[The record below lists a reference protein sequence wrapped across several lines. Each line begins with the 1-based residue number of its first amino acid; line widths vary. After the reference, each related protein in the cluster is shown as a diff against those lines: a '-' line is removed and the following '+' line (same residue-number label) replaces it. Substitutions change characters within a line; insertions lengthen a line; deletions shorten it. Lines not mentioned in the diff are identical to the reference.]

1 MDDQGHGFSKAERL
15 RKRKEFLGV
24 YERGDKIQSTYFVL
38 YMLENGRPH
47 HRLGITASRKI
58 GRAVVR
64 NRIKRRLREIF
75 RTNKQ
80 AVFPTAT
87 WWSTQSGQRPG
98 PIINRFRKTS
108 SREFCGGRE
117 KPRRPGGED
126 KEVKALP
133 MGLIRVYQALLA
145 PILPSSCRFAPSCSE
160 YMYQAIDKFGVARG
174 AYLGL
179 KRVLRCHPWH
189 PGGTDPIP

>member
-15 RKRKEFLGV
+15 RKRREFLGV

-38 YMLENGRPH
+38 YMLENGRSY

-80 AVFPTAT
+80 AIFPHCDLVVNAKRSAARARNQQIQEDILKGILR
-87 WWSTQSGQRPG
+87 WKRKDAPPG
-98 PIINRFRKTS
+98 R
-108 SREFCGGRE
+108 
-117 KPRRPGGED
+117 GE
-126 KEVKALP
+126 
-133 MGLIRVYQALLA
+133 
-145 PILPSSCRFAPSCSE
+145 
-160 YMYQAIDKFGVARG
+160 
-174 AYLGL
+174 
-179 KRVLRCHPWH
+179 
-189 PGGTDPIP
+189 

>member
-58 GRAVVR
+58 GGAVVR

-80 AVFPTAT
+80 AIFPHCDLVVNAKRSAARARNHQIQEDILKGILR
-87 WWSTQSGQRPG
+87 WKRKAAPPG
-98 PIINRFRKTS
+98 R
-108 SREFCGGRE
+108 
-117 KPRRPGGED
+117 GE
-126 KEVKALP
+126 
-133 MGLIRVYQALLA
+133 
-145 PILPSSCRFAPSCSE
+145 
-160 YMYQAIDKFGVARG
+160 
-174 AYLGL
+174 
-179 KRVLRCHPWH
+179 
-189 PGGTDPIP
+189 

>member
-38 YMLENGRPH
+38 YMLENGRSY
-47 HRLGITASRKI
+47 HRLGITVSRKI

-80 AVFPTAT
+80 AIFPHCDLVVNAKRSAARARNQQIQEDILKGILR
-87 WWSTQSGQRPG
+87 WKRKAAPPG
-98 PIINRFRKTS
+98 
-108 SREFCGGRE
+108 
-117 KPRRPGGED
+117 RRG
-126 KEVKALP
+126 
-133 MGLIRVYQALLA
+133 
-145 PILPSSCRFAPSCSE
+145 
-160 YMYQAIDKFGVARG
+160 
-174 AYLGL
+174 
-179 KRVLRCHPWH
+179 
-189 PGGTDPIP
+189 

>member
-47 HRLGITASRKI
+47 HRLGITVSRKI
-58 GRAVVR
+58 GGAVVR

-80 AVFPTAT
+80 AIFPHCDLVVNAKRSAARARNQQIQEDILKGILR
-87 WWSTQSGQRPG
+87 WKRKAAPPG
-98 PIINRFRKTS
+98 R
-108 SREFCGGRE
+108 
-117 KPRRPGGED
+117 GE
-126 KEVKALP
+126 
-133 MGLIRVYQALLA
+133 
-145 PILPSSCRFAPSCSE
+145 
-160 YMYQAIDKFGVARG
+160 
-174 AYLGL
+174 
-179 KRVLRCHPWH
+179 
-189 PGGTDPIP
+189 

>member
-80 AVFPTAT
+80 AVFPHCDLVVNAKRSAARARNQQIQEDILKGILR
-87 WWSTQSGQRPG
+87 WKQKADPPG
-98 PIINRFRKTS
+98 R
-108 SREFCGGRE
+108 GG
-117 KPRRPGGED
+117 
-126 KEVKALP
+126 
-133 MGLIRVYQALLA
+133 
-145 PILPSSCRFAPSCSE
+145 
-160 YMYQAIDKFGVARG
+160 
-174 AYLGL
+174 
-179 KRVLRCHPWH
+179 
-189 PGGTDPIP
+189 